1 MTTDSAQN
9 KDTGLINQVMPDTGE
24 HSLDAITEE
33 SWIDVI
39 HKMDSVYANL
49 VDYQVELEEKNT
61 ELEEAHHFINS
72 VLSSMTDVLIVCDT
86 QNRIQRVNHKLEDL
100 IEQSAEV
107 LVGRY
112 MYELFDQ
119 ESKDNLARYSKKVL
133 SETVYDCEVNLL
145 SSEKGLVPLALNC
158 GARYDHKGRYVGM
171 VLIGRP
177 VGELRQAYK
186 ELNTAHQELQQAQQ
200 QLLQSEKMASLGRL
214 VAGVAHELNN
224 PISFVFGNIHALK
237 RYGARFTSYLEAI
250 HSHADREEIKHLR
263 EDLKIDSMLSDI
275 DSLIDGTLEGAERVK
290 DIVQDLRR
298 FSSSQRDEK
307 QWFNLST
314 VLRTAVQWVVKA
326 ERVKPEVSFQIP
338 DELEVNAHEG
348 QIHQI
353 LVNLVQNAVDV
364 MEEVKDPRL
373 EVVCYQKDDK
383 AVVEIRDFGSGIPDE
398 DLVRVFDPFFTT
410 KPVGKGTGLGLYISY
425 NIADEH
431 CGSLQVKNHS
441 EGGAVFILT
450 LPLSIK
456 S

>member
-1 MTTDSAQN
+1 MSDSAYS
-9 KDTGLINQVMPDTGE
+9 KDVGLINQVMPGTE
-24 HSLDAITEE
+24 KHAMEAITEE
-33 SWIDVI
+33 SWIEVI

-49 VDYQVELEEKNT
+49 VDYQVELEEKNS

-86 QNRIQRVNHKLEDL
+86 QNRIQRVNRKLETL
-100 IEQSAEV
+100 IEQAEEK
-107 LVGRY
+107 LIGRNI
-112 MYELFDQ
+112 YELFDQ
-119 ESKDNLARYSKKVL
+119 ESRDNLAQYSKKVL

-145 SSEKGLVPLALNC
+145 SNEKGLVPLALNC
-158 GARYDHKGRYVGM
+158 GAHYDHKGRYVGM

-177 VGELRQAYK
+177 IGELRQAYK
-186 ELNTAHQELQQAQQ
+186 ELNIAHQELQQAQQ

-237 RYGARFTSYLEAI
+237 RYGARFTRYLEAI
-250 HSHADREEIKHLR
+250 HNQEDKKQIKHLR

-298 FSSSQRDEK
+298 FASNQRDEK
-307 QWFNLST
+307 QYFNLSS
-314 VLRTAVQWVVKA
+314 VLQTSVQWVVKA
-326 ERVKPEVSFQIP
+326 ERIKPEVMFQMP
-338 DELEVNAHEG
+338 EQLEINAHEG
-348 QIHQI
+348 QIHQV

-373 EVVCYQKDDK
+373 EVTCEQVDDNV
-383 AVVEIRDFGSGIPDE
+383 VVEIRDFGNGIPEE

-425 NIADEH
+425 NIAEEH
-431 CGSLQVKNHS
+431 GGSLQVKNHA
-441 EGGAVFILT
+441 EGGAVFTLT
-450 LPLSIK
+450 LPLSSK
-456 S
+456 T

>member
-1 MTTDSAQN
+1 MSDSAYS
-9 KDTGLINQVMPDTGE
+9 KDVGLINQVMPGTE
-24 HSLDAITEE
+24 KHAMEAITEE

-86 QNRIQRVNHKLEDL
+86 QNRIQRVNRKLETL
-100 IEQSAEV
+100 IEQAEEK
-107 LVGRY
+107 LIGRNI
-112 MYELFDQ
+112 YELFDQ
-119 ESKDNLARYSKKVL
+119 ESRDNLAQYSKKVL

-145 SSEKGLVPLALNC
+145 SNEKGLVPLALNC
-158 GARYDHKGRYVGM
+158 GAHYDHKGRYVGM

-177 VGELRQAYK
+177 IGELRQAYK
-186 ELNTAHQELQQAQQ
+186 ELNIAHQELQQAQQ

-237 RYGARFTSYLEAI
+237 RYGARFTRYLEAI
-250 HSHADREEIKHLR
+250 HNQEDKQQIKHLR
-263 EDLKIDSMLSDI
+263 EDLKIDSMLADI

-298 FSSSQRDEK
+298 FASNKRDEK
-307 QWFNLST
+307 QYFNLSS
-314 VLRTAVQWVVKA
+314 VLQTSVQWVVKA
-326 ERVKPEVSFQIP
+326 ERIKPEVMFQMP
-338 DELEVNAHEG
+338 EQLEINAHEG
-348 QIHQI
+348 QIHQV

-373 EVVCYQKDDK
+373 EGTCEQVDDN
-383 AVVEIRDFGSGIPDE
+383 AVVEIRDFGNGIPEE

-425 NIADEH
+425 NIAEEH
-431 CGSLQVKNHS
+431 GGSLQVKNHA
-441 EGGAVFILT
+441 EGGAVFTLT
-450 LPLSIK
+450 LPLSSK
-456 S
+456 T

>member
-1 MTTDSAQN
+1 MSDSAYS
-9 KDTGLINQVMPDTGE
+9 KDVGLINQVMPGTE
-24 HSLDAITEE
+24 KHAMEAITEE
-33 SWIDVI
+33 SWIEVI

-49 VDYQVELEEKNT
+49 VDYQVELEEKNS

-86 QNRIQRVNHKLEDL
+86 QNRIQRVNRKLETL
-100 IEQSAEV
+100 IEQAEEK
-107 LVGRY
+107 LIGRNI
-112 MYELFDQ
+112 YELFDQ
-119 ESKDNLARYSKKVL
+119 ESRDNLAQYSKKVL

-145 SSEKGLVPLALNC
+145 SNEKGLVPLALNC
-158 GARYDHKGRYVGM
+158 GAHYDHKGRYVGM

-177 VGELRQAYK
+177 IGELRQAYK
-186 ELNTAHQELQQAQQ
+186 ELNIAHQELQQAQQ

-237 RYGARFTSYLEAI
+237 RYGARFTRYLEAI
-250 HSHADREEIKHLR
+250 HNQEDKQQIKHLR
-263 EDLKIDSMLSDI
+263 EDLKIDSMLADI

-298 FSSSQRDEK
+298 FASNKRDEK
-307 QWFNLST
+307 QYFNLSS
-314 VLRTAVQWVVKA
+314 VLQTSVQWVVKA
-326 ERVKPEVSFQIP
+326 ERIKPEVMFQMP
-338 DELEVNAHEG
+338 EQLEINAHEG
-348 QIHQI
+348 QIHQV

-373 EVVCYQKDDK
+373 EVTCEQVDDN
-383 AVVEIRDFGSGIPDE
+383 AVVEIRDFGNGIPEE

-425 NIADEH
+425 NIAEEH
-431 CGSLQVKNHS
+431 GGSLQVKNHA
-441 EGGAVFILT
+441 EGGAVFTLT
-450 LPLSIK
+450 LPLSSK
-456 S
+456 T